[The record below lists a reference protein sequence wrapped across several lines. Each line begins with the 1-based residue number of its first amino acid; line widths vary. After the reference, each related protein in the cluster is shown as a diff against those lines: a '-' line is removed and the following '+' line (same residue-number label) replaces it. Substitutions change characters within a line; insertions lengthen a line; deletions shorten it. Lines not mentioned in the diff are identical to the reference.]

1 MINKDAIEAL
11 QHSHSISSANSEIT
25 DGMIERRP
33 LALPPEMTLH
43 DLERYQPLRY
53 RLRGNF
59 KTTDIA
65 SLADYVE
72 HYRSKNH
79 GAVVFVAHAPLSAT
93 AVLNLGNEDEPGH
106 ADHLAQLDL
115 QMSPALKAL
124 MAIDGRAI
132 SQRDCIEFIE
142 DWLDHMQFFSDGNQ
156 LTKGLALNAIRSI
169 NIEAMRKAE
178 NTVSNFSE
186 TGSVLEQISANSK
199 ETLPSLIYFTCFPYE
214 GLDSREFVVRLGIIT
229 SDDKPRLCLRIRQ
242 FDQHREEMRKE
253 LAEKIQAA
261 VLDLQD
267 VKVLNGTFASK

>member
-1 MINKDAIEAL
+1 MSN
-11 QHSHSISSANSEIT
+11 QHPSAAT
-25 DGMIERRP
+25 DVGE
-33 LALPPEMTLH
+33 
-43 DLERYQPLRY
+43 
-53 RLRGNF
+53 
-59 KTTDIA
+59 
-65 SLADYVE
+65 
-72 HYRSKNH
+72 
-79 GAVVFVAHAPLSAT
+79 FVAELGAGQFERKLS
-93 AVLNLGNEDEPGH
+93 V
-106 ADHLAQLDL
+106 
-115 QMSPALKAL
+115 ALSRN
-124 MAIDGRAI
+124 MAIKT
-132 SQRDCIEFIE
+132 
-142 DWLDHMQFFSDGNQ
+142 DHMQFFSDGNQ

-253 LAEKIQAA
+253 LAGKIGLA
-261 VLDLQD
+261 VQGLPD